1 MTPSFCPTP
10 EITVKF
16 NDWLK
21 VEEIKVK
28 SLQKKKKRDKE
39 GHVILVKGKI
49 YHDELSILIICSKC
63 KDTHIHKRNFTKAQS
78 THCTSHNNTERL
90 QYPTLIIV
98 QIMETH

>member
-28 SLQKKKKRDKE
+28 SLQKKKKKRKNFSL
-39 GHVILVKGKI
+39 LVSVEVCFVTDYMVNFGKGTTGKQF
-49 YHDELSILIICSKC
+49 SKQMVP
-63 KDTHIHKRNFTKAQS
+63 RNKL
-78 THCTSHNNTERL
+78 EEPL
-90 QYPTLIIV
+90 
-98 QIMETH
+98 